1 MWCDE
6 VLTYVS
12 KLLFVLHVAQE
23 SNPCVIITFMWKSA
37 FDIMADQSNVY
48 IVYSDAGFNLLME

>member
-23 SNPCVIITFMWKSA
+23 SNPCVITFMWKSA

-48 IVYSDAGFNLLME
+48 SDAGFNLLME